1 MAQKG
6 VIFLMLKDMQQL
18 NAMHFDVLREIGNIG
33 QGNAASSL
41 SQLLNMSIDI
51 SVPSVKLLEFNET
64 VEYLGGP
71 ENIVLGMLV
80 RLSGDIQ
87 GMMLYVLQKSFANR
101 MVHSVF
107 GKEIHELVELDEMD
121 VSFIQEIGN
130 ILAGSYVNAISS
142 LTGLT
147 IDISVP
153 TITVDMAGAILAVP
167 AVEFAQIGSKVLFI
181 DDSFIF
187 GNAPSEANNVE
198 SNMILVPEL
207 DSLEKLFSK
216 LGVEV

>member
-1 MAQKG
+1 MSLQN
-6 VIFLMLKDMQQL
+6 MDQL

-41 SQLLNMSIDI
+41 SQMLSQTIDI
-51 SVPSVKLLEFNET
+51 SVPTVKLLDFNES

-71 ENIVLGMLV
+71 ENVVLGMLV
-80 RLSGDIQ
+80 GLSGDIN
-87 GMMLYVLQKSFANR
+87 GMMLYVLQKSFASS
-101 MVHSVF
+101 MLKAVF
-107 GKEIHELVELDEMD
+107 GKEITDLTELDEMD
-121 VSFIQEIGN
+121 LSFIREIGN

-153 TITVDMAGAILAVP
+153 TISIDMAGAILAVP
-167 AVEFAQIGSKVLFI
+167 AVEFAQIGNSVLFI

-187 GNAPSEANNVE
+187 GGSSAENSEVK

-207 DSLEKLFSK
+207 SSLETLFSR
-216 LGVEV
+216 LGIEV

>member
-1 MAQKG
+1 MSLQN
-6 VIFLMLKDMQQL
+6 MDQL

-41 SQLLNMSIDI
+41 SQMLSQTIDI
-51 SVPSVKLLEFNET
+51 SVPTVKLLDFNES

-71 ENIVLGMLV
+71 ENVVLGMLV
-80 RLSGDIQ
+80 GLSGDIN
-87 GMMLYVLQKSFANR
+87 GMMLYVLQKSFANS
-101 MVHSVF
+101 MLKSVF
-107 GKEIHELVELDEMD
+107 GKEINDLTELDEMD
-121 VSFIQEIGN
+121 LSFIREIGN

-153 TITVDMAGAILAVP
+153 TISIDMAGAILAVP
-167 AVEFAQIGSKVLFI
+167 AVVFAQIGNSVLFI

-187 GNAPSEANNVE
+187 GGSSAENSEIK

-207 DSLEKLFSK
+207 SSLETLFSR
-216 LGVEV
+216 LGIEV

>member
-1 MAQKG
+1 MSLQN
-6 VIFLMLKDMQQL
+6 MEQL

-41 SQLLNMSIDI
+41 SQMLSQAIDI
-51 SVPSVKLLEFNET
+51 SVPSVKLLDFNES

-80 RLSGDIQ
+80 GLKGDIN
-87 GMMLYVLQKSFANR
+87 GMMLYVLQKSFASS
-101 MVHSVF
+101 MLKSVF
-107 GKEIHELVELDEMD
+107 GKEISDLTELDEMD
-121 VSFIQEIGN
+121 LSFIQEIGN

-153 TITVDMAGAILAVP
+153 TISIDMAGAILAVP
-167 AVEFAQIGSKVLFI
+167 AVEFAQIGNSVLFI
-181 DDSFIF
+181 DDSFLF
-187 GNAPSEANNVE
+187 TNAEKSSDNNE
-198 SNMILVPEL
+198 IKSNMILVPEL
-207 DSLEKLFSK
+207 SSLETLFSR
-216 LGVEV
+216 LGIEV

>member
-1 MAQKG
+1 MSLQN
-6 VIFLMLKDMQQL
+6 MDQL

-41 SQLLNMSIDI
+41 SQMLSQTIDI
-51 SVPSVKLLEFNET
+51 SVPTVKLLDFNES

-71 ENIVLGMLV
+71 ENVVLGMLV
-80 RLSGDIQ
+80 GLKGDIN
-87 GMMLYVLQKSFANR
+87 GMMLYVLQKSFANS
-101 MVHSVF
+101 MLKAVF
-107 GKEIHELVELDEMD
+107 GKEINDLTELDEMD
-121 VSFIQEIGN
+121 LSFIREIGN

-153 TITVDMAGAILAVP
+153 TISIDMAGAILAVP
-167 AVEFAQIGSKVLFI
+167 AVEFAQIGNSVLFI

-187 GNAPSEANNVE
+187 GGSSAENSEVK

-207 DSLEKLFSK
+207 SSLETLFSR
-216 LGVEV
+216 LGIEV

>member
-1 MAQKG
+1 MSLQN
-6 VIFLMLKDMQQL
+6 MDQL
-18 NAMHFDVLREIGNIG
+18 NAVHFDVLREIGNIG

-41 SQLLNMSIDI
+41 SQMLSQTIDI
-51 SVPSVKLLEFNET
+51 SVPTVKLLDFNES

-71 ENIVLGMLV
+71 ENVVLGMLV
-80 RLSGDIQ
+80 GLKGDIN
-87 GMMLYVLQKSFANR
+87 GMMLYVLQKNFANS
-101 MVHSVF
+101 MLNSVF
-107 GKEIHELVELDEMD
+107 GKQINDLTELDEMD
-121 VSFIQEIGN
+121 ISFIQEIGN

-153 TITVDMAGAILAVP
+153 TISVDMAGAILAVP
-167 AVEFAQIGSKVLFI
+167 AVEFAQIGNSVLFI

-187 GNAPSEANNVE
+187 GDSAGIDSSEIK

-207 DSLEKLFSK
+207 SSLETLFSK
-216 LGVEV
+216 LGIEV

>member
-1 MAQKG
+1 ME
-6 VIFLMLKDMQQL
+6 QL
-18 NAMHFDVLREIGNIG
+18 NAVHFDVLREIGNIG

-41 SQLLNMSIDI
+41 SQMLSQTIDI
-51 SVPSVKLLEFNET
+51 SVPTVKLLDFNES

-71 ENIVLGMLV
+71 ENVVLGMLV
-80 RLSGDIQ
+80 GLKGDIN
-87 GMMLYVLQKSFANR
+87 GMMLYVLQKNFANS
-101 MVHSVF
+101 MLNSVF
-107 GKEIHELVELDEMD
+107 GKQINDLTELDEMD
-121 VSFIQEIGN
+121 ISFIQEIGN

-153 TITVDMAGAILAVP
+153 TISVDMAGAILAVP
-167 AVEFAQIGSKVLFI
+167 AVEFAQIGNSVLFI

-187 GNAPSEANNVE
+187 GDSAGIDSSEIK

-207 DSLEKLFSK
+207 SSLETLFSK
-216 LGVEV
+216 LGIEV

>member
-1 MAQKG
+1 MS
-6 VIFLMLKDMQQL
+6 LKNMDQL

-41 SQLLNMSIDI
+41 SQMLSQTIDI
-51 SVPSVKLLEFNET
+51 SVPTVKLLDFNES

-71 ENIVLGMLV
+71 ENVVLGMLV
-80 RLSGDIQ
+80 GLKGDIN
-87 GMMLYVLQKSFANR
+87 GMMLYVLQKSFANS
-101 MVHSVF
+101 MLKAVF
-107 GKEIHELVELDEMD
+107 GKEINDLTELDEMD
-121 VSFIQEIGN
+121 LSFIREIGN

-153 TITVDMAGAILAVP
+153 TISIDMAGAILAVP
-167 AVEFAQIGSKVLFI
+167 AVEFAQIGNSVLFI

-187 GNAPSEANNVE
+187 GGSSAENSEVK

-207 DSLEKLFSK
+207 SSLETLFSR
-216 LGVEV
+216 LGIEV

>member
-1 MAQKG
+1 MS
-6 VIFLMLKDMQQL
+6 LKNMDQL

-41 SQLLNMSIDI
+41 SQMLSQTIDI
-51 SVPSVKLLEFNET
+51 SVPTVKLLDFNES

-71 ENIVLGMLV
+71 ENVVLGMLV
-80 RLSGDIQ
+80 GLKGDIN
-87 GMMLYVLQKSFANR
+87 GMMLYVLQKSFANS
-101 MVHSVF
+101 MLKAVF
-107 GKEIHELVELDEMD
+107 GKEINDLTELDEMD
-121 VSFIQEIGN
+121 LSFIREIGN

-153 TITVDMAGAILAVP
+153 TISIDMAGAILAVP
-167 AVEFAQIGSKVLFI
+167 AVEFAQIGNSVLFI

-187 GNAPSEANNVE
+187 GGSSADNSEIK

-207 DSLEKLFSK
+207 SSLETLFSR
-216 LGVEV
+216 LGIEV

>member
-1 MAQKG
+1 MS
-6 VIFLMLKDMQQL
+6 LKNMDQL

-41 SQLLNMSIDI
+41 SQMLSQTIDI
-51 SVPSVKLLEFNET
+51 SVPTVKLLDFNES

-71 ENIVLGMLV
+71 ENVVLGMLV
-80 RLSGDIQ
+80 GLKGDIN
-87 GMMLYVLQKSFANR
+87 GMMLYVLQKSFANS
-101 MVHSVF
+101 MLKAVF
-107 GKEIHELVELDEMD
+107 GKEINDLTELDEMD
-121 VSFIQEIGN
+121 LSFIREIGN

-153 TITVDMAGAILAVP
+153 TISIDMAGAILAVP
-167 AVEFAQIGSKVLFI
+167 AVEFAQIGNSVLFI

-187 GNAPSEANNVE
+187 GGSSSDNSEVK

-207 DSLEKLFSK
+207 SSLETLFSR
-216 LGVEV
+216 LGIEI

>member
-1 MAQKG
+1 MA
-6 VIFLMLKDMQQL
+6 LNNMHQL
-18 NAMHFDVLREIGNIG
+18 NSMHFDVLKEIGNIG
-33 QGNAASSL
+33 QGNAASAL
-41 SQLLNMSIDI
+41 SEMLGRTIDI
-51 SVPSVKLLEFNET
+51 SVPTVKLLEFNET

-80 RLSGDIQ
+80 NLKGDIN
-87 GMMLYVLQKSFANR
+87 GMMLYVLQKSFANS
-101 MVHSVF
+101 MVKSVF
-107 GKEIHELVELDEMD
+107 GQEINDLVSLNEMEI
-121 VSFIQEIGN
+121 SFIQEIGN

-167 AVEFAQIGSKVLFI
+167 AVEFAQIGDRVLFI

-187 GNAPSEANNVE
+187 VNADSDSSEIK
-198 SNMILVPEL
+198 SNMILVPEIS
-207 DSLEKLFSK
+207 SLETLFSR
-216 LGVEV
+216 LGVAIE

>member
-1 MAQKG
+1 MS
-6 VIFLMLKDMQQL
+6 LNNMDQL
-18 NAMHFDVLREIGNIG
+18 NPMHFDVLREIGNIG
-33 QGNAASSL
+33 QGNAASAL
-41 SQLLNMSIDI
+41 SQMLGKTIDI
-51 SVPSVKLLEFNET
+51 AVPTVKLLDFNET

-80 RLSGDIQ
+80 SLKGDIE
-87 GMMLYVLQKSFANR
+87 GMMLYVLQKGFASS
-101 MVHSVF
+101 MIQSVF
-107 GKEIHELVELDEMD
+107 GKEIDDLTNLDEMD
-121 VSFIQEIGN
+121 FSFVQEIGN

-187 GNAPSEANNVE
+187 GNASESSE
-198 SNMILVPEL
+198 IKSNMILVPEL
-207 DSLEKLFSK
+207 TSLETLFSK
-216 LGVEV
+216 LGVEI

>member
-1 MAQKG
+1 MA
-6 VIFLMLKDMQQL
+6 LNNMEQL
-18 NAMHFDVLREIGNIG
+18 NSMHFDVLREIGNIG

-41 SQLLNMSIDI
+41 SQMLGLSIDI
-51 SVPSVKLLEFNET
+51 AVPTVKLLNFNET

-71 ENIVLGMLV
+71 ENIILGMLV
-80 RLSGDIQ
+80 NLKGDIQ
-87 GMMLYVLQKSFANR
+87 GMMLYVLQKGFASS
-101 MVHSVF
+101 MIQAVF
-107 GKEIHELVELDEMD
+107 GHEIDDLVNLSEMD
-121 VSFIQEIGN
+121 MSFIQEIGN

-153 TITVDMAGAILAVP
+153 TISVDMAGAILAVP

-187 GNAPSEANNVE
+187 NNTAVTSEIK
-198 SNMILVPEL
+198 SNMILIPEIA
-207 DSLEKLFSK
+207 SLETLFAK
-216 LGVEV
+216 LGVEI

>member
-1 MAQKG
+1 ME
-6 VIFLMLKDMQQL
+6 QL

-41 SQLLNMSIDI
+41 SQMLSQAIDI
-51 SVPSVKLLEFNET
+51 SVPSVKLLDLNES

-80 RLSGDIQ
+80 GLKGDIN
-87 GMMLYVLQKSFANR
+87 GMMLYVLQKSFASS
-101 MVHSVF
+101 MLKSVF
-107 GKEIHELVELDEMD
+107 GKEISDLTELDEMD
-121 VSFIQEIGN
+121 LSFIQEIGN

-153 TITVDMAGAILAVP
+153 TISIDMAGAILAVP
-167 AVEFAQIGSKVLFI
+167 AVEFAQIGNSVLFI
-181 DDSFIF
+181 DDSFLF
-187 GNAPSEANNVE
+187 TNAEKSSDNNE
-198 SNMILVPEL
+198 IKSNMILVPEL
-207 DSLEKLFSK
+207 SSLETLFSR
-216 LGVEV
+216 LGIEV

>member
-1 MAQKG
+1 
-6 VIFLMLKDMQQL
+6 MLKDMQQL

-87 GMMLYVLQKSFANR
+87 GMMLYVLQQSFAGR
-101 MVHSVF
+101 MVNSVF
-107 GKEIHELVELDEMD
+107 GKEIHELIELDEMD

-130 ILAGSYVNAISS
+130 ILAGSYVNALSS

-167 AVEFAQIGSKVLFI
+167 AVEFAQIGNKVLFI

-187 GNAPSEANNVE
+187 GNAPAVNNKVE

-207 DSLEKLFSK
+207 ESLEKLFSK
-216 LGVEV
+216 LGVEI

>member
-1 MAQKG
+1 ME
-6 VIFLMLKDMQQL
+6 QL

-41 SQLLNMSIDI
+41 SQMLSQAIDI
-51 SVPSVKLLEFNET
+51 SVPSVKLLDFNES

-80 RLSGDIQ
+80 GLKGDIN
-87 GMMLYVLQKSFANR
+87 GMMLYVLQKSFASS
-101 MVHSVF
+101 MLKSVF
-107 GKEIHELVELDEMD
+107 GKEISDLTELDEMD
-121 VSFIQEIGN
+121 LSFIQEIGN

-153 TITVDMAGAILAVP
+153 TISIDMAGAILAVP
-167 AVEFAQIGSKVLFI
+167 AVEFAQIGNSVLFI
-181 DDSFIF
+181 DDSFLF
-187 GNAPSEANNVE
+187 TNAEKSDDNNE
-198 SNMILVPEL
+198 IKSNMILVPEL
-207 DSLEKLFSK
+207 SSLETLFSR
-216 LGVEV
+216 LGIEV

>member
-1 MAQKG
+1 MA
-6 VIFLMLKDMQQL
+6 LNNMNQL
-18 NAMHFDVLREIGNIG
+18 NDMHFDVLREIGNIG

-41 SQLLNMSIDI
+41 SQMLGKVIDI

-80 RLSGDIQ
+80 GLKGDIN
-87 GMMLYVLQKSFANR
+87 GMMLYVLQQNFAAA
-101 MVHSVF
+101 MIKSVF
-107 GKEIHELVELDEMD
+107 GKETDSLTSLDEMD
-121 VSFIQEIGN
+121 HSFIREIGN

-153 TITVDMAGAILAVP
+153 NVTVDMAGAILAVP
-167 AVEFAQIGSKVLFI
+167 TVEFAQIGDRVLFI

-187 GNAPSEANNVE
+187 GDSNDSGSEIK

-207 DSLEKLFSK
+207 SSLETLFSK
-216 LGVEV
+216 LGIEI

>member
-1 MAQKG
+1 MA
-6 VIFLMLKDMQQL
+6 LENMDQL

-41 SQLLNMSIDI
+41 SQMLSQTIDI
-51 SVPSVKLLEFNET
+51 SVPTVKLLDFNES

-71 ENIVLGMLV
+71 ENVVLGMLV
-80 RLSGDIQ
+80 GLKGDIN
-87 GMMLYVLQKSFANR
+87 GMMLYVLQKSFANS
-101 MVHSVF
+101 MLNAVF
-107 GKEIHELVELDEMD
+107 GKEINDLTELDEMD
-121 VSFIQEIGN
+121 ISFIQEIGN

-153 TITVDMAGAILAVP
+153 TISIDMAGAILAVP
-167 AVEFAQIGSKVLFI
+167 AVEFAQIGNSVLFI

-187 GNAPSEANNVE
+187 GDAKKNSDSSEIK

-207 DSLEKLFSK
+207 SSLETLFSR
-216 LGVEV
+216 LGIEV

>member
-1 MAQKG
+1 ME
-6 VIFLMLKDMQQL
+6 QL

-41 SQLLNMSIDI
+41 SQMLGQAIDI
-51 SVPSVKLLEFNET
+51 SVPTVKLLDFNES
-64 VEYLGGP
+64 VQYLGGP

-80 RLSGDIQ
+80 GLRGDIN
-87 GMMLYVLQKSFANR
+87 GMMLYVLQKSFANS
-101 MVHSVF
+101 MLNAVF
-107 GKEIHELVELDEMD
+107 GKEINDLTELDEMD
-121 VSFIQEIGN
+121 MSFIQEIGN
-130 ILAGSYVNAISS
+130 ILSGSYVNAISS

-153 TITVDMAGAILAVP
+153 TVSIDMAGAILAVP
-167 AVEFAQIGSKVLFI
+167 AVEFAQIGNSVLFI

-187 GNAPSEANNVE
+187 GSASSKNENSEVK

-207 DSLEKLFSK
+207 SSLETLFSR
-216 LGVEV
+216 LGIEV

>member
-1 MAQKG
+1 MS
-6 VIFLMLKDMQQL
+6 LEHMNQL
-18 NAMHFDVLREIGNIG
+18 NDMHFDVLREIGNIG

-41 SQLLNMSIDI
+41 SEMIGQ
-51 SVPSVKLLEFNET
+51 SVNIAVPTVKLLDFNET

-71 ENIVLGMLV
+71 ENVVLGMLV
-80 RLSGDIQ
+80 NLNGDID
-87 GMMLYVLQKSFANR
+87 GMMLYVLQSGFAGR
-101 MVHSVF
+101 MIQSVF
-107 GKEIHELVELDEMD
+107 GKEIDGLTSLDEMD
-121 VSFIQEIGN
+121 VSFIKEIGN

-153 TITVDMAGAILAVP
+153 TISVDMAGAILAVP
-167 AVEFAQIGSKVLFI
+167 AVEFAQIGDKVLFI

-187 GNAPSEANNVE
+187 EGADKVADNSPESMAIK

-207 DSLEKLFSK
+207 GSLERLFSR
-216 LGVEV
+216 LGVSI

>member
-1 MAQKG
+1 MS
-6 VIFLMLKDMQQL
+6 LKNMDQL

-41 SQLLNMSIDI
+41 SQMLSQTIDI
-51 SVPSVKLLEFNET
+51 SVPTVKLLDFNES

-71 ENIVLGMLV
+71 ENVVLGMLV
-80 RLSGDIQ
+80 GLKGDIN
-87 GMMLYVLQKSFANR
+87 GMMLYVLQKSFANS
-101 MVHSVF
+101 MLNAVF
-107 GKEIHELVELDEMD
+107 GKQINDLTELDEMD
-121 VSFIQEIGN
+121 ISFIQEIGN

-153 TITVDMAGAILAVP
+153 TISIDMAGAILAVP
-167 AVEFAQIGSKVLFI
+167 AVEFAQIGNSVLFI

-187 GNAPSEANNVE
+187 GDARTNSDSSEIK

-207 DSLEKLFSK
+207 SSLETLFSR
-216 LGVEV
+216 LGIEV

>member
-1 MAQKG
+1 MA
-6 VIFLMLKDMQQL
+6 LNSMDQL

-33 QGNAASSL
+33 QGNAASAL
-41 SQLLNMSIDI
+41 SQMLGQAIDI
-51 SVPSVKLLEFNET
+51 EVPTVKLLDFNET

-80 RLSGDIQ
+80 TLKGEIQ
-87 GMMLYVLQKSFANR
+87 GMMLYVLQQGFAAKMINA
-101 MVHSVF
+101 VF
-107 GKEIHELVELDEMD
+107 GKEMTDLMTLDEMD
-121 VSFIQEIGN
+121 MSFIQEIGN

-153 TITVDMAGAILAVP
+153 TVTVDMSGAILAVP

-187 GNAPSEANNVE
+187 GSQGKSSEIQSNV
-198 SNMILVPEL
+198 ILVPEL
-207 DSLEKLFSK
+207 DSLETLFRR

>member
-1 MAQKG
+1 
-6 VIFLMLKDMQQL
+6 MLKDMQQL

-87 GMMLYVLQKSFANR
+87 GMMLYVLQQSFAGR
-101 MVHSVF
+101 MVNSVF
-107 GKEIHELVELDEMD
+107 GKEIHELIELDEMD

-130 ILAGSYVNAISS
+130 ILAGSYINALSS

-167 AVEFAQIGSKVLFI
+167 AVEFAQIGNKVLFI

-207 DSLEKLFSK
+207 ESLEKLFSK
-216 LGVEV
+216 LGVEI

>member
-1 MAQKG
+1 MS
-6 VIFLMLKDMQQL
+6 LKNMDQL

-41 SQLLNMSIDI
+41 SQMLSQTIDI
-51 SVPSVKLLEFNET
+51 SGPTVKLLDFNES

-71 ENIVLGMLV
+71 ENVVLGMLV
-80 RLSGDIQ
+80 GLKGDIN
-87 GMMLYVLQKSFANR
+87 GMMLYVLQKSFANS
-101 MVHSVF
+101 MLKAVF
-107 GKEIHELVELDEMD
+107 GKEINDLTELDEMD
-121 VSFIQEIGN
+121 LSFIREIGN

-153 TITVDMAGAILAVP
+153 TISIDMAGAILAVP
-167 AVEFAQIGSKVLFI
+167 AVEFAQIGNSVLFI

-187 GNAPSEANNVE
+187 GGSSSDNSEVK

-207 DSLEKLFSK
+207 SSLETLFSR
-216 LGVEV
+216 LGIEV

>member
-1 MAQKG
+1 MSLQN
-6 VIFLMLKDMQQL
+6 MDQL

-41 SQLLNMSIDI
+41 SQMLSQTIDI
-51 SVPSVKLLEFNET
+51 SVPTVKLLDFNES

-71 ENIVLGMLV
+71 ENVVLGMLV
-80 RLSGDIQ
+80 GLSGDIN
-87 GMMLYVLQKSFANR
+87 GMMLYVLQKSFANS
-101 MVHSVF
+101 MLKAVF
-107 GKEIHELVELDEMD
+107 GKEINDLTELDEMD
-121 VSFIQEIGN
+121 LSFIREIGN

-153 TITVDMAGAILAVP
+153 TISIDMAGAILAVP
-167 AVEFAQIGSKVLFI
+167 AVEFAQIGNSVLFI

-187 GNAPSEANNVE
+187 GGSSADNSEVK

-207 DSLEKLFSK
+207 SSLETLFSR
-216 LGVEV
+216 LGIEV

>member
-1 MAQKG
+1 MSLQN
-6 VIFLMLKDMQQL
+6 MDQL
-18 NAMHFDVLREIGNIG
+18 NAVHFDVLREIGNIG

-41 SQLLNMSIDI
+41 SQMLSQAIDI
-51 SVPSVKLLEFNET
+51 SVPTVKLLDFNES

-71 ENIVLGMLV
+71 ENVVLGMLV
-80 RLSGDIQ
+80 GLKGDIN
-87 GMMLYVLQKSFANR
+87 GMMLYVLQKNFANS
-101 MVHSVF
+101 MLNSVF
-107 GKEIHELVELDEMD
+107 GKQINDLTELDEMD
-121 VSFIQEIGN
+121 ISFIQEIGN

-153 TITVDMAGAILAVP
+153 TISIDMAGAILAVP
-167 AVEFAQIGSKVLFI
+167 AVEFAQIGNSVLFI

-187 GNAPSEANNVE
+187 GDAKANSDSSEIK

-207 DSLEKLFSK
+207 SSLETLFSR
-216 LGVEV
+216 LGIEV

>member
-1 MAQKG
+1 MS
-6 VIFLMLKDMQQL
+6 LNNMNQL

-41 SQLLNMSIDI
+41 SQMLGQTIDI
-51 SVPSVKLLEFNET
+51 AVPSVKLLDFNET

-80 RLSGDIQ
+80 GLKGDIQ
-87 GMMLYVLQKSFANR
+87 GMMLYVLQKGFANSMIR
-101 MVHSVF
+101 SVF
-107 GKEIHELVELDEMD
+107 GKEIDELTNLDEMD
-121 VSFIQEIGN
+121 ISFIQEIGN

-187 GNAPSEANNVE
+187 GNNNSTGNE
-198 SNMILVPEL
+198 IKSNMILVPEL
-207 DSLEKLFSK
+207 SSLETLFSK
-216 LGVEV
+216 LGVEI

>member
-1 MAQKG
+1 
-6 VIFLMLKDMQQL
+6 MLNNMEQL
-18 NAMHFDVLREIGNIG
+18 NPMHFDVLKEIGNIG
-33 QGNAASSL
+33 QGNAANSL
-41 SQLLNMSIDI
+41 SQMLNVSIDI

-80 RLSGDIQ
+80 TLRGDIQ
-87 GMMLYVLQKSFANR
+87 GMMLYVLQNSFAAR
-101 MVHSVF
+101 MINSVF
-107 GKEIHELVELDEMD
+107 GKEIKELTDLDEMD

-187 GNAPSEANNVE
+187 GNQNTESSKVD

-207 DSLEKLFSK
+207 SSLEKLFSK
-216 LGVEV
+216 LGVEI

>member
-1 MAQKG
+1 ME
-6 VIFLMLKDMQQL
+6 QL

-41 SQLLNMSIDI
+41 SQMLSQAIDI
-51 SVPSVKLLEFNET
+51 SVPSVKLLDFNES

-80 RLSGDIQ
+80 GLKGDIN
-87 GMMLYVLQKSFANR
+87 GMMLYVLQKSFASS
-101 MVHSVF
+101 MLKSVF
-107 GKEIHELVELDEMD
+107 GKEISDLTELDEMD
-121 VSFIQEIGN
+121 LSFIQEIGN

-153 TITVDMAGAILAVP
+153 TISIDMAGAILAVP
-167 AVEFAQIGSKVLFI
+167 AVEFAQIGNSVLFI
-181 DDSFIF
+181 DDSFLF
-187 GNAPSEANNVE
+187 TNAEKSSDNNE
-198 SNMILVPEL
+198 IKSNMILVPEL
-207 DSLEKLFSK
+207 SSLETLFSR
-216 LGVEV
+216 LGIEV